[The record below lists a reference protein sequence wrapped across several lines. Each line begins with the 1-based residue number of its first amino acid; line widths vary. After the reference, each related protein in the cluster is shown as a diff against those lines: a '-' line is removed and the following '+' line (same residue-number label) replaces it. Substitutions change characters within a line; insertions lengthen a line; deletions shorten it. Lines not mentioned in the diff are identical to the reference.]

1 MTTHHSPEAGSAR
14 STLTVGD
21 REFAYYPLSAAG
33 ATDLER
39 LPYTVKVLLENMIR
53 GAATSP
59 DLVSADD
66 VRALASWDPTRPGE
80 AELPFMPARVIL
92 QDFTGV
98 PCVVDLAAMRDAMA
112 ELGGDPARINPLV
125 PADLVI
131 DHSVQ
136 VDQFGSDAAFLINVD
151 REYERNGERYAL
163 LRWAQQAFRD
173 FRVVPPGTGIV
184 HQVNLEFLAD
194 VVAERDG
201 VLLPDSLVGTDS
213 HTTMINGLGV
223 VGWGVGGIE
232 AEAALLGQPL
242 YQPLPIVV
250 GFRLDGEMPSGATAT
265 DLVLYVTE
273 MLRAHG
279 VVGKFVEF
287 HGPGIS
293 KLSLADRATISNMS
307 PEFGATATLFPV
319 DDETLRYL
327 RMTGRPESLIARV
340 EAYAKAQGMFR
351 TDASPE
357 PRFNESLSLDLGSV
371 MPSLAG
377 PKRPQDR
384 VALSDMRSSFQAAFP
399 NGLHSH
405 ADGTEH
411 EHPGTGVHGAAR
423 GTVDEASVESFPA
436 SDPPSYTRD
445 PHAGEN
451 ATRAPARHDP
461 EPLAAD
467 AHYKAVGVQLDDE
480 GGTIRTGSV
489 VIAAITSCTNTSNP
503 SVMVAAGLLA
513 RNAVARGLETKPWVK
528 TSLAPGSRAVT
539 DYLTVAGLMEPLEA
553 LRFHLVGYGC
563 TTCIGN
569 SGPLAE
575 PIAEAIEA
583 NDIAAVAVLS
593 GNRNFEGRIHPLA
606 RASYLASPPLVVAF
620 ALAGRVDIDLTS
632 EPLGIDRD
640 GQPVML
646 ADIWP
651 PAEEVARVVT
661 ESVSGEVFSR
671 NYASV
676 FDGDD
681 RWRNLPVP
689 DGDRYAWDPSSTYVA
704 RPPFFDG
711 LGDGPSDPGD
721 LVGAR
726 ALAVLGDSVT
736 TDHISPAGSIARTSP
751 AGEWLVAH
759 GVEPRDFNSYGSR
772 RGHHEVMMRGTF
784 ANIRLRNG
792 LTPDAEGNWTE
803 HLPSGERM
811 TIFDAAMRYAEEG
824 TPLIVL
830 AGKEYGSGSSRD
842 WAAKGPL
849 LQGIR
854 AVIAESFERIHR
866 SNLVGMGILPLQFLP
881 GESVGSLGLTGR
893 ETFEIGGL
901 TDGLRPRME
910 VAVTARGDDGREV
923 RFRAVA
929 RLDGEIDVTYLR
941 NGGVL
946 QTVLRRL
953 AAD

>member
-1 MTTHHSPEAGSAR
+1 VTSHPADPANAR
-14 STLTVGD
+14 DTLRVGD
-21 REFAYYPLSAAG
+21 RSYEYYRLDAAG
-33 ATDLER
+33 APNLER
-39 LPYTVKVLLENMIR
+39 LPYTVKVLLENMLR

-66 VRALASWDPTRPGE
+66 VRALASWDPTQPAE

-98 PCVVDLAAMRDAMA
+98 PCVVDLAAMRDAIA
-112 ELGGDPARINPLV
+112 EIGGDPSKINPLV

-163 LRWAQQAFRD
+163 LRWAQQAFAD

-184 HQVNLEFLAD
+184 HQVNLEYLAD

-201 VLLPDSLVGTDS
+201 VLLPDTLVGTDS

-232 AEAALLGQPL
+232 AEAALLGQPC
-242 YQPLPIVV
+242 YQPMPIVV
-250 GFRLDGEMPSGATAT
+250 GFRLDGELPSGATAT

-273 MLRAHG
+273 QLRAHG

-287 HGPGIS
+287 HGPG
-293 KLSLADRATISNMS
+293 LSRLGLADRATISNMS

-327 RMTGRPESLIARV
+327 RMTGRPDDVVARV
-340 EAYAKAQGMFR
+340 EAYTRAQGMFR
-351 TDASPE
+351 TDDSPE
-357 PRFNESLSLDLGSV
+357 PIFSESLSLDLSTV
-371 MPSLAG
+371 VPSLAG

-384 VALSDMRSSFQAAFP
+384 VALSDLRDNFRAAFP
-399 NGLHSH
+399 DGLHAH
-405 ADGTEH
+405 ADGTTH
-411 EHPGTGVHGAAR
+411 EHSGQDGHGPRGV
-423 GTVDEASVESFPA
+423 VDEASDESFPA
-436 SDPPSYTRD
+436 SDPPSYSRD
-445 PHAGEN
+445 PVSEQ
-451 ATRAPARHDP
+451 PAEPEPPRHDP
-461 EPLAAD
+461 APPPAH
-467 AHYKAVGVQLDDE
+467 AHYKAVEIRLDAE
-480 GGTIRTGSV
+480 RVKIRTGSV

-503 SVMVAAGLLA
+503 SVMIAAGLLA
-513 RNAVARGLETKPWVK
+513 RNAVARGLRTQPWVK

-539 DYLTVAGLMEPLEA
+539 DYLNAAGLMDPLEA

-575 PIAEAIEA
+575 PVAEAIEA
-583 NDIAAVAVLS
+583 NDIAGVAVLS

-620 ALAGRVDIDLTS
+620 ALAGRIDIDLTT
-632 EPLGIDRD
+632 EPIGIGSD
-640 GQPVML
+640 GEPVML

-651 PAEEVARVVT
+651 GAAEVAEVVL
-661 ESVSGEVFSR
+661 SAVSAEIFKR

-681 RWRNLPVP
+681 RWRGLPVP
-689 DGDRYAWDPSSTYVA
+689 AGDRYAWDPDSTYVA

-711 LGDGPSDPGD
+711 VADGPAEPADIF
-721 LVGAR
+721 GAR
-726 ALAVLGDSVT
+726 ALGVLGDSVT
-736 TDHISPAGSIARTSP
+736 TDHISPAGSIAPSSP
-751 AGEWLVAH
+751 AGKWLVGH
-759 GVEPRDFNSYGSR
+759 GVEPREFNSYGSR
-772 RGHHEVMMRGTF
+772 RGHHEVMVRGTF
-784 ANIRLRNG
+784 ANIRLHNL
-792 LTPDAEGNWTE
+792 LTPDAEGNVTE
-803 HLPSGERM
+803 HIPTGERM
-811 TIFDAAMRYAEEG
+811 TIFDAAVRYAEAG
-824 TPLIVL
+824 TPLVLL

-842 WAAKGPL
+842 WAAKGPML
-849 LQGIR
+849 LGVR
-854 AVIAESFERIHR
+854 AVIAESYERIHR
-866 SNLVGMGILPLQFLP
+866 SNLVGMGILPLQYLP
-881 GESVGSLGLTGR
+881 GESAGSLGLTGR
-893 ETFEIGGL
+893 ETFDIVGL
-901 TDGLRPRME
+901 TDGLAPRQE
-910 VAVTARGDDGREV
+910 LTVHARGEDGGET
-923 RFRAVA
+923 RFRVIS
-929 RLDGEIDVTYLR
+929 RLDGEIDLTYLR

-953 AAD
+953 AMA